1 MGDLMIDSHVHA
13 DTRPYEDFELMATV
27 FDCVITHAHDP
38 LKMRSFDVALD
49 YFDKILGNEIAKAR
63 KNGLKM
69 KACIGIHPRAIP
81 PKIDYN
87 VLKEYLKKENV
98 VGVGE
103 IGLEKCSK
111 EEIEVFE
118 NQITIAREMD
128 LPAVVHTPRTNK
140 EAVTKNI
147 IEVLDTMDLPID
159 FKKKIVIEHVTKETV
174 PIIWENDY
182 KLGITVQPQKL
193 TPNDAVEILGEYC
206 EKRFLLNSD
215 SSSAPSDILG
225 VPKTVLKLKMAGFD
239 EKVINAVSHNNAV
252 DLFKIN

>member
-1 MGDLMIDSHVHA
+1 MA
-13 DTRPYEDFELMATV
+13 DVISSSANIFCLAQSIKIRDTV
-27 FDCVITHAHDP
+27 SSIK
-38 LKMRSFDVALD
+38 LS
-49 YFDKILGNEIAKAR
+49 YFANNLSTSDNNSLLDKIATRLLKAISSAVKKSLSR
-63 KNGLKM
+63 QTVLS
-69 KACIGIHPRAIP
+69 
-81 PKIDYN
+81 KIKSCSSFE
-87 VLKEYLKKENV
+87 VVKEYLKKDHV

-103 IGLEKCSK
+103 IGLEKCTK
-111 EEIEVFE
+111 EEIDVFTE
-118 NQITIAREMD
+118 QILIAKELKM
-128 LPAVVHTPRTNK
+128 PVVVHTPRRNK

-215 SSSAPSDILG
+215 SSSAPSDIFG

-239 EKVINAVSHNNAV
+239 EKVINAVSHNNAA